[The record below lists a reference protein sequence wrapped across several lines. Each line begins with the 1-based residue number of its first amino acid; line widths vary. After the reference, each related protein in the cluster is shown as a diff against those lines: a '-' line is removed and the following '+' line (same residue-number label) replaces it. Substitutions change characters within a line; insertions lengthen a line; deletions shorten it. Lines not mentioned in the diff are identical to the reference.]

1 MTACEADGQS
11 SETTQSDAITAKAL
25 PVSVATA
32 TATHAEAL
40 HTAPPPTSTSPI
52 AATTTSTTTNTA
64 APCSINDKQEQRSN
78 DANKVNQSPSNALSK
93 ATANG
98 NNNTNISQRSKPHD
112 TSHTAFA
119 TIVSAAPDSKPNKSN
134 SVNDSAALEFAGDAS
149 SFRYGTTIE
158 NNFDNSVLRC
168 QRSIEFRRSVY
179 RVFNYCHRQYLV
191 HLDLIRL

>member
-11 SETTQSDAITAKAL
+11 SETTQSDATTAKAV
-25 PVSVATA
+25 PVTTA
-32 TATHAEAL
+32 TATNIETL
-40 HTAPPPTSTSPI
+40 HTAPPTTTT
-52 AATTTSTTTNTA
+52 AATAITTTNTA
-64 APCSINDKQEQRSN
+64 APCSINDKQEQHGN
-78 DANKVNQSPSNALSK
+78 DANKVNQSPSNAMSK

-98 NNNTNISQRSKPHD
+98 NNITNISQRSKLHD

-158 NNFDNSVLRC
+158 NIFDNSVLRYYRC
-168 QRSIEFRRSVY
+168 IECRRPCIV
-179 RVFNYCHRQYLV
+179 L
-191 HLDLIRL
+191 